1 MTSLRRIPGVML
13 GYGEYQLQIKEAE
26 ALDSGNY
33 TCVVNNYF
41 GQGFG
46 TVELRGKVML
56 HVCSWITHSPTTVKP
71 ALVTTSIKQ

>member
-1 MTSLRRIPGVML
+1 ML

-56 HVCSWITHSPTTVKP
+56 HACPM
-71 ALVTTSIKQ
+71 

>member
-1 MTSLRRIPGVML
+1 VTSLRRIPGVML
-13 GYGEYQLQIKEAE
+13 GYGEYQLQIK
-26 ALDSGNY
+26 DSGNY